1 MRRASRAT
9 IIPGVTAEAKHL
21 LEDFERLSDP
31 EKREVLSELLQVAQ
45 RLEYPTMTQEEL
57 VSSAN
62 EVFLEY
68 DRREAGE

>member
-1 MRRASRAT
+1 
-9 IIPGVTAEAKHL
+9 VTAEAKHL
-21 LEDFERLSDP
+21 LEDFQKLSDP
-31 EKREVLSELLQVAQ
+31 EKRAVLAELLHAAQ
-45 RLEYPTMTQEEL
+45 RLEYPAITEEEL